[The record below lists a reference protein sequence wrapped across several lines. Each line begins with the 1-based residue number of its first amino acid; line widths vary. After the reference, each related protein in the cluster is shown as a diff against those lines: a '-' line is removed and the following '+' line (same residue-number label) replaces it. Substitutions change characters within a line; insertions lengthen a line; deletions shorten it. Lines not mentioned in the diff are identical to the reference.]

1 MKGKK
6 SLQEWQVYHQMTYE
20 SQWKVV
26 IEEEWEKY
34 KATWEVEKPGE
45 KIDETRFTF
54 MASFM
59 KQKYS
64 EESEE
69 IQDSVRKRC
78 DELKAEVNVEGGDKN
93 AAYEEYYYNF
103 LFNVNLNSPI
113 MMS

>member
-34 KATWEVEKPGE
+34 KATWKVEKPGE

-69 IQDSVRKRC
+69 IQDSVRKRR